1 MLFPWWTPFPSANY
15 YHLSLDHHN
24 NPTSLLLSLS
34 PLWQS
39 QCHQGKLS
47 KTANFVIPHLL
58 KTSQDHPRPSSY
70 KIYTLNCSPWCH
82 ILQSHFW
89 SLCILHLPT
98 LASQS
103 ISSSLRSLYSW
114 LLCTFPRFICS
125 SVLFH
130 PSPFSFTYIALT
142 YLPLKFP

>member
-1 MLFPWWTPFPSANY
+1 MLFPWWTPFLVQTTIISPWITTTIQQACCS
-15 YHLSLDHHN
+15 HSL
-24 NPTSLLLSLS
+24 PFGS
-34 PLWQS
+34 S

-114 LLCTFPRFICS
+114 LLCTFPRFIGS

-130 PSPFSFTYIALT
+130 SSPFSFTYIALT